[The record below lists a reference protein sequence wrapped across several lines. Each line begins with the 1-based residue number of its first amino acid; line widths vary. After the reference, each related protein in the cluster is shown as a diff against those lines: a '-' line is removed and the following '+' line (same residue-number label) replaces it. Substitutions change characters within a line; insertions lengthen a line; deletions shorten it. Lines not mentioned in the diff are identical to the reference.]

1 MRNNKQNRFIV
12 LMYHKVGESSGFLPA
27 LDTKVFRRQISFLKR
42 FYDIVSL
49 EGIFNPSS
57 NGSKKTKA
65 IITFDDGYRSIYKYA
80 YPVLRK
86 YNIPATVFLTAN
98 SIEKNTPIWPDLV
111 SHCIQVTKKDS
122 VDLESTNGKVNFS
135 LDSIENKIKAVNE
148 IKDLLKRLPNDERVL
163 LLQKLKYELEV
174 EDGVGD
180 ELSMLSWDEI
190 REMSKNRI
198 SFGGHTLNHP
208 ILSNLSLQEA
218 KDELT
223 ESKSIIEERL
233 KTPVY
238 SFAYPNGQKNDF
250 NEDIKNIL
258 AESGYKVAC
267 TTIFGKNNRNTDPLE
282 LRRIYTSG
290 NSLLKFAWRLR
301 KAQ

>member
-12 LMYHKVGESSGFLPA
+12 LMYHKVGGGSDFLPA
-27 LDTKVFRRQISFLKR
+27 LDTKIFRRQISFLKR

-49 EGIFNPSS
+49 EDIFSPSS
-57 NGSKKTKA
+57 NGSRKTKA
-65 IITFDDGYRSIYKYA
+65 IITFDDGYKSIFKHA
-80 YPVLRK
+80 YPVLKK

-98 SIEKNTPIWPDLV
+98 SIEKNTPIWPDLA
-111 SHCIQVTKKDS
+111 SHYIQVTKEKS
-122 VDLESTNGKVNFS
+122 VDLEVKNSKVSFS
-135 LDSIENKIKAVNE
+135 LDSIEDKIKAVNE
-148 IKDLLKRLPNDERVL
+148 IKDLLKRVPNDERVVL
-163 LLQKLKYELEV
+163 LHKLKYDLEADDNV
-174 EDGVGD
+174 ED

-198 SFGGHTLNHP
+198 SFGGHTLSHP

-218 KDELT
+218 RNELV
-223 ESKSIIEERL
+223 ESKRIIEDRL
-233 KTPVY
+233 NVPVY
-238 SFAYPNGQKNDF
+238 SFAYPNGQKDDF
-250 NEDIKNIL
+250 NDGIKNML

-267 TTIFGKNNRNTDPLE
+267 TTIFGKNNKNTNPLE
-282 LRRIYTSG
+282 IRRIYTSG